1 MFIALPVKWE
11 KFQAPLGA
19 ACRDAMH
26 MSPLRGSP
34 FERFQATGILR
45 LRRLARYAKHK
56 PGQRPGSV
64 EGNNIVLKGQN
75 KAKRAVVVML
85 LQGGKSLESPHPRAL
100 PQVRHGESV
109 LWRTGDECR
118 ALGAK
123 HD

>member
-34 FERFQATGILR
+34 FERFQATGISR
-45 LRRLARYAKHK
+45 LRRLARYANTN
-56 PGQRPGSV
+56 R
-64 EGNNIVLKGQN
+64 GNPLGLLRATTFVLKGQN
-75 KAKRAVVVML
+75 KAKGAVVVMP

-100 PQVRHGESV
+100 PQVRQGESV

-118 ALGAK
+118 ALGTK